1 MVVAAGL
8 SAVPLVPAAAAD
20 WPQWGGGPYRNLVS
34 RELGLPASFHPGRKK
49 RDRMGFDP
57 ATTKNVRWMVRLGSE
72 NYSCPVVAGGRVYIG
87 TNDEDLDD
95 ERFQSTR
102 GGVLMCLDEKTGSL
116 IWRLVVPRLEID
128 RSKVSEDFDDMNLGV
143 CSTATVDGDRI
154 YLVTNRCEVVCLD
167 VAGMANGNDGP
178 FTAEA
183 TFSVPEGAVPVEPGD
198 RDADILWRFDMIR
211 DLPVFPH
218 DAANCSILVMGDHL
232 YVGTANGVYDGKVVL
247 PTAASLIVLDKRSGQ
262 LLARDDGRISAN
274 VLHGQWSSPTLADVN
289 GHKQVVFGG
298 GDGLCHG
305 FEPLPATA
313 VAGGQAV
320 TPAPAP
326 RQPAPRQLAP
336 RQPAILREIWS
347 FDCNPPGYRE
357 RGGVKIDYWALVR
370 GGPRTLDTDGMLV
383 SPNEVIGSPVIVGG
397 RVYVGIGQDPV
408 HGPGRGALS
417 CIAIDG
423 TGDLSRSGRVW
434 QYTGI
439 GRALSTVAVADGL
452 VYAAEYAG
460 KVHCLDA
467 ATGRLHWVH
476 DTREE
481 IWSSTLVADGK
492 VWIGTR
498 KSLIVLAA
506 GLEKKVLADIK
517 LGTPV
522 WSIPCAA
529 NKTLF
534 VASQKNLWA
543 VEDQG
548 ETP

>member
-1 MVVAAGL
+1 MHACQILALVVAAGL
-8 SAVPLVPAAAAD
+8 SAVPLESAAAAD

-34 RELGLPASFHPGRKK
+34 RESGLPASFHPGRKK

-57 ATTKNVRWMVRLGSE
+57 ATAKNVRWMVRLGSE

-95 ERFQSTR
+95 DRFQSTR

-143 CSTATVDGDRI
+143 CSTATVDGDRV

-183 TFSVPEGAVPVEPGD
+183 TFSVPEGAAPVELGD

-218 DAANCSILVMGDHL
+218 DAANCSILMVGDHL

-247 PTAASLIVLDKRSGQ
+247 PTAASLIVLDKRSGK

-274 VLHGQWSSPTLADVN
+274 VFHGQWSSPTLADMN
-289 GHKQVVFGG
+289 GQQQVVFGG
-298 GDGLCHG
+298 GDGVCHG
-305 FEPLPATA
+305 FEPLSAKA
-313 VAGGQAV
+313 AAGGQPATP
-320 TPAPAP
+320 TPAPI
-326 RQPAPRQLAP
+326 QPAT
-336 RQPAILREIWS
+336 LRETWS

-357 RGGVKIDYWALVR
+357 RGGAKIDYWALVR
-370 GGPRTLDTDGMLV
+370 GGPRTLDADGMLV
-383 SPNEVIGSPVIVGG
+383 SPNEVIGSPVIVGN

-423 TGDLSRSGRVW
+423 TGDVTESGRVW

-522 WSIPCAA
+522 WSIPSVA

-548 ETP
+548 EAP

>member
-1 MVVAAGL
+1 
-8 SAVPLVPAAAAD
+8 
-20 WPQWGGGPYRNLVS
+20 
-34 RELGLPASFHPGRKK
+34 
-49 RDRMGFDP
+49 
-57 ATTKNVRWMVRLGSE
+57 
-72 NYSCPVVAGGRVYIG
+72 
-87 TNDEDLDD
+87 
-95 ERFQSTR
+95 
-102 GGVLMCLDEKTGSL
+102 
-116 IWRLVVPRLEID
+116 
-128 RSKVSEDFDDMNLGV
+128 VSEDFDDMNLGI
-143 CSTATVDGDRI
+143 CSTATVDGDRV

-183 TFSVPEGAVPVEPGD
+183 TFSVPEGAAAVEPGD

-218 DAANCSILVMGDHL
+218 DAANSSILVVGDHL

-247 PTAASLIVLDKRSGQ
+247 PTAASLIVIDKRSGK

-274 VLHGQWSSPTLADVN
+274 VFHGQWSSPTLADVK
-289 GHKQVVFGG
+289 GRKQIVFGG
-298 GDGLCHG
+298 GDGVCHG
-305 FEPLPATA
+305 FEPLPAKS
-313 VAGGQAV
+313 VVGN
-320 TPAPAP
+320 
-326 RQPAPRQLAP
+326 
-336 RQPAILREIWS
+336 QPAILKQTWS

-370 GGPRTLDTDGMLV
+370 GGPRTLDADGMLV
-383 SPNEVIGSPVIVGG
+383 SPNEVIGSPVIAGN

-423 TGDLSRSGRVW
+423 TGDITKSGRVW

-498 KSLIVLAA
+498 KSLVVMAA
-506 GLEKKVLADIK
+506 GLEKKVLSDIK

-548 ETP
+548 EMP